1 MPAFDTGSPSTGGE
15 IRAAAQ
21 ALHGEI
27 MPFLDSLPTEAF
39 FAPQGPSWSPAWHV
53 RHLTKA
59 NFPVARAL
67 RLPRLVP
74 RLLFGA
80 APEPSRTFD
89 KLREDYRARL
99 AAGGQAGRFTP
110 SAKELPPDLAAWR
123 QEIVAAYE
131 RSVTD
136 WIAASQHLPEKDLDR
151 LRLPH
156 PLLGKLTVRE
166 MLFFTL
172 YHNAHHMAIV
182 ARRLES
188 GQMLE
193 SP

>member
-1 MPAFDTGSPSTGGE
+1 MPSFEIGSPSTGKE

-21 ALHGEI
+21 GLHTEI
-27 MPFLDSLPTEAF
+27 VEFLGSIPTGAF
-39 FAPQGPSWSPAWHV
+39 FAPQGSSWSPAWHV

-67 RLPRLVP
+67 RLPKLVP

-80 APEPSRTFD
+80 APELSRSFE

-99 AAGGQAGRFTP
+99 AAGGQAGRFAP
-110 SAKELPPDLAAWR
+110 SDKPLPPDLAAWR
-123 QEIVAAYE
+123 QEIVEVYG
-131 RSVTD
+131 RSVDD
-136 WIAASQHLPEKDLDR
+136 WIAASERWSERELDR
-151 LRLPH
+151 VRLPH

-182 ARRLES
+182 ARRLEG

-193 SP
+193 SR

>member
-1 MPAFDTGSPSTGGE
+1 MPAFETGSPSTGQE

-27 MPFLDSLPTEAF
+27 VRFLGSIQTEAF
-39 FAPQGPSWSPAWHV
+39 FAPQGQSWSPAWHV

-67 RLPRLVP
+67 RLPKLVP

-80 APEPSRTFD
+80 APEPSRSFD
-89 KLREDYRARL
+89 KLREEYRKRL
-99 AAGGQAGRFTP
+99 AAGGQAGRFAP
-110 SAKELPPDLAAWR
+110 SDKELPSDLAAWR
-123 QEIVAAYE
+123 QEIVAVYE
-131 RSVTD
+131 RSMTD
-136 WIAASQHLPEKDLDR
+136 WIAASQRWSERELDR
-151 LRLPH
+151 ACLPH

-182 ARRLES
+182 ARRLED
-188 GQMLE
+188 GI
-193 SP
+193 